1 MIPKAH
7 VTRGHAKVSERGF
20 PVNNDILEG
29 KWKQLKGSI
38 QAKWGEITDDEFEQV
53 KGNRERLIGLV
64 QEKYGKKK
72 DDVRKEVDDY
82 FKSIN

>member
-1 MIPKAH
+1 M
-7 VTRGHAKVSERGF
+7 
-20 PVNNDILEG
+20 NNDILEG
-29 KWKQLKGSI
+29 KWKQLKGSV
-38 QAKWGEITDDEFEQV
+38 QAKWGEITDGEFDQV

-82 FKSIN
+82 FKSVN

>member
-1 MIPKAH
+1 MEA
-7 VTRGHAKVSERGF
+7 VKV
-20 PVNNDILEG
+20 
-29 KWKQLKGSI
+29 
-38 QAKWGEITDDEFEQV
+38 QAKWGEITDDEFDQV

-82 FKSIN
+82 FKSVN

>member
-1 MIPKAH
+1 M
-7 VTRGHAKVSERGF
+7 
-20 PVNNDILEG
+20 NNDILEG
-29 KWKQLKGSI
+29 KWKQLKGSV
-38 QAKWGEITDDEFEQV
+38 QAKWGEITDDEFDQV

-82 FKSIN
+82 FKSVN

>member
-1 MIPKAH
+1 
-7 VTRGHAKVSERGF
+7 
-20 PVNNDILEG
+20 VNNDILEG

-72 DDVRKEVDDY
+72 DDVRKEVNDY
-82 FKSIN
+82 LKSIN

>member
-1 MIPKAH
+1 M
-7 VTRGHAKVSERGF
+7 
-20 PVNNDILEG
+20 NNDILEG

-72 DDVRKEVDDY
+72 DDVRREVDDY
-82 FKSIN
+82 LKSIN

>member
-1 MIPKAH
+1 MN
-7 VTRGHAKVSERGF
+7 T
-20 PVNNDILEG
+20 DILEG
-29 KWKQLKGSI
+29 KWKQLKGSV

-82 FKSIN
+82 LKSIN

>member
-1 MIPKAH
+1 M
-7 VTRGHAKVSERGF
+7 
-20 PVNNDILEG
+20 NNDILEG

-53 KGNRERLIGLV
+53 KGSRERLTGLV

-72 DDVRKEVDDY
+72 DDVRKEVNDY
-82 FKSIN
+82 LKSIN

>member
-1 MIPKAH
+1 M
-7 VTRGHAKVSERGF
+7 RGRANCATSTGI

-29 KWKQLKGSI
+29 KWKQLKGSV
-38 QAKWGEITDDEFEQV
+38 QAKWGEITDDEFDQV

-82 FKSIN
+82 FKSIH

>member
-1 MIPKAH
+1 M
-7 VTRGHAKVSERGF
+7 
-20 PVNNDILEG
+20 NNDILEG

-72 DDVRKEVDDY
+72 DDVRKEVNDY
-82 FKSIN
+82 LKSIN

>member
-1 MIPKAH
+1 M
-7 VTRGHAKVSERGF
+7 
-20 PVNNDILEG
+20 NNDILEG

-38 QAKWGEITDDEFEQV
+38 QAKWGETTDDEFEQV

-72 DDVRKEVDDY
+72 DDVRKEVNDY
-82 FKSIN
+82 LKSIN

>member
-1 MIPKAH
+1 
-7 VTRGHAKVSERGF
+7 
-20 PVNNDILEG
+20 VNNDILEG
-29 KWKQLKGSI
+29 KWKQLKGSV
-38 QAKWGEITDDEFEQV
+38 QAKWGEITDDEFDQV

-82 FKSIN
+82 FKSVN

>member
-1 MIPKAH
+1 M
-7 VTRGHAKVSERGF
+7 
-20 PVNNDILEG
+20 NNDILEG
-29 KWKQLKGSI
+29 KWKQLKGSV

-53 KGNRERLIGLV
+53 KGNRERLVGLV

-82 FKSIN
+82 LKSIN

>member
-1 MIPKAH
+1 M
-7 VTRGHAKVSERGF
+7 
-20 PVNNDILEG
+20 NNDILEG

-82 FKSIN
+82 FKSVN

>member
-1 MIPKAH
+1 MN
-7 VTRGHAKVSERGF
+7 T
-20 PVNNDILEG
+20 DILEG

-53 KGNRERLIGLV
+53 KGSRERLTGLV

-82 FKSIN
+82 LKSIN

>member
-1 MIPKAH
+1 MN
-7 VTRGHAKVSERGF
+7 T
-20 PVNNDILEG
+20 DILEG
-29 KWKQLKGSI
+29 KWKQLKGSV

-72 DDVRKEVDDY
+72 DDVRREVDDY
-82 FKSIN
+82 LKSIN

>member
-1 MIPKAH
+1 M
-7 VTRGHAKVSERGF
+7 
-20 PVNNDILEG
+20 NNDVLEG

-82 FKSIN
+82 LKSIN

>member
-1 MIPKAH
+1 M
-7 VTRGHAKVSERGF
+7 
-20 PVNNDILEG
+20 NNDILEG
-29 KWKQLKGSI
+29 KWKQLKGSV
-38 QAKWGEITDDEFEQV
+38 QAKWGEITDDEFDQV

-82 FKSIN
+82 FKSVH